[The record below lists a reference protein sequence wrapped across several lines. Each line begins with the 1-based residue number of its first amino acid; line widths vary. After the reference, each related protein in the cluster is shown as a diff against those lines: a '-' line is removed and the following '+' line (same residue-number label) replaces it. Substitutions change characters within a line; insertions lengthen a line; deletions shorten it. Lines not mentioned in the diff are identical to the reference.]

1 MLKRSVTMYS
11 ALAVLLIISTV
22 CFQRINSTSVP
33 ASVAVQSV
41 PKLPVI
47 IIDAGHGGVD
57 GGSSGAD
64 GTVEKDI
71 NLSIALKLRDMLEF
85 YGFETVMIREDD
97 RSIHSDGANTIREKK
112 VSDLHN
118 RLNIINSTDNCL
130 FISIHQNY
138 FEQSK
143 YSGTQVFYSP
153 NNTESEKLAK
163 IIQETIVDMIQNDN
177 TRQIKKADKTLYLLH
192 KAEKPAIMVECGF
205 MSNEKE
211 LALLKS
217 DEYQKQMA
225 LSITNGILKYME
237 SVG

>member
-1 MLKRSVTMYS
+1 MLKRKVTMYS
-11 ALAVLLIISTV
+11 VFAVLLIVSTI
-22 CFQRINSTSVP
+22 CFQRISSTAVSV
-33 ASVAVQSV
+33 SVAVQSTD
-41 PKLPVI
+41 KLPTI

-97 RSIHSDGANTIREKK
+97 RSIHSDGATTIREKK

-143 YSGTQVFYSP
+143 YSGTQVFYSS
-153 NNTESEKLAK
+153 NNPESEKLAQ
-163 IIQETIVDMIQNDN
+163 IVQETVVEMIQNDN
-177 TRQIKKADKTLYLLH
+177 TRQIKQAEKNIYLLY
-192 KAEKPAIMVECGF
+192 KAEKPAIMIECGF
-205 MSNEKE
+205 MSNENE
-211 LALLKS
+211 LKLLKS
-217 DEYQKQMA
+217 DEYQQQMA

>member
-11 ALAVLLIISTV
+11 VLAVLLIVSTV
-22 CFQRINSTSVP
+22 CFQRISSTSVP
-33 ASVAVQSV
+33 VSVTVQSV
-41 PKLPVI
+41 PQLPTI

-71 NLSIALKLRDMLEF
+71 NLSIALKLRDMLEL

-97 RSIHSDGANTIREKK
+97 RSIHSEGANTIREKK

-118 RLNIINSTDNCL
+118 RLNIINSTDNCI

-153 NNTESEKLAK
+153 NNTESEKLAQ
-163 IIQETIVDMIQNDN
+163 IMQETIVNLIQNDN
-177 TRQIKKADKTLYLLH
+177 TRQIKRADKTLYLLY
-192 KAEKPAIMVECGF
+192 KTEKPAIMIECGF

-211 LALLKS
+211 LSLLKS
-217 DEYQKQMA
+217 DKYQKQMA

-237 SVG
+237 SVE